1 MRQNACI
8 YMYSVPT
15 IRGVHPPEAMM
26 HFPLFQISALFPKNI
41 WHSAGNFPDFTFS
54 RRNFRFSSAKISDF
68 FTTNFQFPYFP
79 CFTAFSPY
87 FAKIIVSPYF
97 KNFTPFSLNLRVFTY
112 FICTSYPPTFTMMHL
127 CITQCRPTYW
137 TPLPT
142 VEGGIGNGSWMLF

>member
-1 MRQNACI
+1 
-8 YMYSVPT
+8 
-15 IRGVHPPEAMM
+15 M
-26 HFPLFQISALFPKNI
+26 HFPVSDFPPISE
-41 WHSAGNFPDFTFS
+41 NFLTF
-54 RRNFRFSSAKISDF
+54 RVKFFRFYLYQKKNFRFSSAKISGDF
-68 FTTNFQFPYFP
+68 FSTNFQFPYFP

-142 VEGGIGNGSWMLF
+142 VEGGIGNGSWILF